1 MKAKSTLDLRPD
13 LSYRKALS
21 CRFTFDQTTYTVAD
35 CPEEVF
41 KRFIE
46 RCGQAPDTSR
56 RWSLAQLHKLLS
68 MLDNDCS
75 NEARWYALDVLLEHK
90 VKVPLET
97 GRPAIGML
105 VR

>member
-1 MKAKSTLDLRPD
+1 MKAKSTLDVRPD

-21 CRFTFDQTTYTVAD
+21 CRFTLNQTTYTVAD

-46 RCGQAPDTSR
+46 ECGQAPDRSR

-68 MLDNDCS
+68 ILDTDCS
-75 NEARWYALDVLLEHK
+75 NVARWYAIDVLLEHK
-90 VKVPLET
+90 VKVPLLQQ
-97 GRPAIGML
+97 R
-105 VR
+105 V